1 MAVKYGNQY
10 VDEKYASIVEPNLY
24 ADTILIPGVT
34 YTDKYEEGPAGQI
47 MVHKLSSNAVV
58 TKAPGSDFTDEAA
71 ADALIA
77 INLNNCYQK
86 SRKIY
91 GVQANAVE
99 FRIGE
104 EYLADS
110 IAACRDG
117 RQDSALAC
125 LAYEGTDSQ
134 ATGATATAIL
144 LGMRKEVR
152 DAHARPTFALANTTE
167 YAALLTEIGIKTSA
181 DEAVRTGELF
191 RRFGMTIIE
200 ADGLDNATAK
210 YYDNTG
216 TLRTVDLTNVD
227 FIVGSADVFS
237 VIDNVDMARIID
249 SELFNGSKA
258 QVEINTGFT
267 VTNPAAVVVKAHTGS
282 V

>member
-10 VDEKYASIVEPNLY
+10 VDEKYAPIIEPNLY
-24 ADTILIPGVT
+24 ADTVLIPGVT

-47 MVHKLSSNAVV
+47 MVHKLASNAVV
-58 TKAPGSDFTDEAA
+58 TKAPGSDFSDEAA
-71 ADALIA
+71 QDSLIA

-91 GVQANAVE
+91 GVQAAAVA
-99 FRIGE
+99 FPIGE
-104 EYLADS
+104 AYLSDS
-110 IAACRDG
+110 VAACRDG

-134 ATGATATAIL
+134 ASGATATDIL
-144 LGMRKEVR
+144 IGMRKEVR
-152 DAHARPTFALANTTE
+152 DAHARPTFALANTTT
-167 YAALLTEIGIKTSA
+167 YAELLTEIGIKTSA
-181 DEAVRTGELF
+181 DEAVRTAELF
-191 RRFGMTIIE
+191 KRFGMSIIE

-227 FIVGSADVFS
+227 LIVGSGEAFS

-267 VTNPAAVVVKAHTGS
+267 VTNPSAIVVKAHSGS

>member
-10 VDEKYASIVEPNLY
+10 VDERYSSIIEPNLY
-24 ADTILIPGVT
+24 ADGVLIPGIT

-47 MVHKLSSNAVV
+47 VVHKLSSNAVV
-58 TKAPGSDFTDEAA
+58 AGTPGTDFSDEGAQDT
-71 ADALIA
+71 LIN
-77 INLNNCYQK
+77 INLNNCFQK

-91 GVQANAVE
+91 GVQANAVA
-99 FRIGE
+99 FNIGE

-110 IAACRDG
+110 IKAVADG

-125 LAYEGTDSQ
+125 LAYEGTDSS
-134 ATGATATAIL
+134 ATGTTDSEIL

-152 DAHARPTFALANTTE
+152 DAHAKPTFALCNTTT
-167 YAALLTEIGIKTSA
+167 YASLLKEIGLQTYA
-181 DEAVRTGELF
+181 DEAVRSGELF

-200 ADGLDNATAK
+200 CDGFDNSTAK
-210 YYDNTG
+210 YYDNAG
-216 TLRTVDLTNVD
+216 TQRTVDLTNVD
-227 FIVGSADVFS
+227 MIVGSADAFS
-237 VIDNVDMARIID
+237 VIDNVNMARIID

-258 QVEINTGFT
+258 QVEVNTGFT
-267 VTNPAAVVVKAHTGS
+267 ITNPNAIVVKAHSGS

>member
-1 MAVKYGNQY
+1 MAIQYGSQY
-10 VDEKYASIVEPNLY
+10 VDEKYSPIIEPNLY
-24 ADTILIPGVT
+24 ADTVLIPGVT

-47 MVHKLSSNAVV
+47 MVHKLSSNAVE
-58 TKAPGSDFTDEAA
+58 TKAPGADFSDEAA
-71 ADALIA
+71 ADSLIPIA
-77 INLNNCYQK
+77 LNNCFQK

-91 GVQANAVE
+91 GVQANAVA
-99 FRIGE
+99 FNAGE
-104 EYLADS
+104 EYLSDS

-125 LAYEGTDSQ
+125 LAYEGTDST
-134 ATGATATAIL
+134 ATGSTDTEL
-144 LGMRKEVR
+144 LINMRKEVR
-152 DAHARPTFALANTTE
+152 DAHARPTFALANTTI
-167 YAALLTEIGIKTSA
+167 YASLLGEIGIKTSA
-181 DEAVRTGELF
+181 DEAVRTAELF
-191 RRFGMTIIE
+191 KRFGMTIIE
-200 ADGLDNATAK
+200 ADALDNSAAK

-216 TLRTVDLTNVD
+216 TKRTVDLTNVD
-227 FIVGSADVFS
+227 LIVGAADAFS

-267 VTNPAAVVVKAHTGS
+267 VTNPGAVVVKAHSGS

>member
-10 VDEKYASIVEPNLY
+10 VDEKYSSIIEPNLY
-24 ADTILIPGVT
+24 ADTVLIPGVT

-47 MVHKLSSNAVV
+47 MVHKLASNAVV
-58 TKAPGSDFTDEAA
+58 TKAPGSDFSDEGAQ
-71 ADALIA
+71 DSLIA
-77 INLNNCYQK
+77 INLNNCFQK

-91 GVQANAVE
+91 GVQANAVA
-99 FRIGE
+99 FNIGE

-110 IAACRDG
+110 ISACRDG

-125 LAYEGTDSQ
+125 LAYEATDSS
-134 ATGATATAIL
+134 ASGATATDVLIN
-144 LGMRKEVR
+144 MRKEVR
-152 DAHARPTFALANTTE
+152 NAHAKPTFALANTTI
-167 YAALLTEIGIKTSA
+167 YASLLSEIGIKTSA
-181 DEAVRTGELF
+181 DEAVRTAELF
-191 RRFGMTIIE
+191 KRFGMSIIE
-200 ADGLDNATAK
+200 ADGLDNSQAK

-227 FIVGSADVFS
+227 LIVGAGEAFS

-267 VTNPAAVVVKAHTGS
+267 VTNPNAIVVKAHTGS